1 MAIVI
6 RPMETGDA
14 LAFLEV
20 HRAAVRGTA
29 AKDYPADVIDAWAP
43 IPLTPQNIERVN
55 TNPDGEIRI
64 IAELDG
70 TVVAIGAIVPAIAE
84 LRACYVRPDASRMGV
99 GSALVAELESMACRQ
114 GLSELSLDS
123 SLTAEP
129 FYLRRGYRVI
139 GPGEHIFRSG
149 FRMACVKMHKFLA
162 R

>member
-1 MAIVI
+1 MD
-6 RPMETGDA
+6 TGDA
-14 LAFLEV
+14 LAFLQV
-20 HRAAVRGTA
+20 HRAAVRVTA
-29 AKDYPADVIDAWAP
+29 AKDYPTEVIDAWAP
-43 IPLTPQNIERVN
+43 IPLTPQNVERVS

-64 IAELDG
+64 IAEQDG
-70 TVVAIGAIVPAIAE
+70 TVVGISAIVLANSE

-99 GSALVAELESMACRQ
+99 GSALVDELESIACRQ
-114 GLSELSLDS
+114 GLSELFLDS

-149 FRMACVKMHKFLA
+149 FSMACVKMHKFLA